1 MIGIFIDSDE
11 EDQWQLGRQERNIN
25 KKFPLIF

>member
-1 MIGIFIDSDE
+1 MIRIFTDSDE

-25 KKFPLIF
+25 KKFLLIF